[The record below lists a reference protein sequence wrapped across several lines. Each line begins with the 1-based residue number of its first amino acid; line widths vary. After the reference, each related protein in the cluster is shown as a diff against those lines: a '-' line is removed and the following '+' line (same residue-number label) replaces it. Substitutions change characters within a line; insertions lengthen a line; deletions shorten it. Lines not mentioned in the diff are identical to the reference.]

1 MNSEDRI
8 NDRDDNNEIQGND
21 SENQGDFQE
30 EQNGDETREEVE
42 IVTEEK
48 PEENE
53 TANTEQLKRILMSYV
68 DKIVEEKINFVR
80 PKQEEVKEEVEEVEE
95 ETLFNK
101 FKDL

>member
-21 SENQGDFQE
+21 SENQGNIQE

>member
-53 TANTEQLKRILMSYV
+53 TASSEQLKRVLMSYV